1 MDKDNGF
8 EWVGEYDISADEL
21 LSGDSRGQKSRQAK
35 EFLLNILSA
44 GKIPQKKI
52 EEEAQKH
59 GIVMKTLRNVK
70 RELNI
75 KSKKEETNGSGYY
88 QSKKEK
94 LSVILEK

>member
-1 MDKDNGF
+1 MSEISVTKKDIIWGYLAQF
-8 EWVGEYDISADEL
+8 FLVA
-21 LSGDSRGQKSRQAK
+21 SG
-35 EFLLNILSA
+35 LITLPLVLNILSA

-75 KSKKEETNGSGYY
+75 KSKKEGN
-88 QSKKEK
+88 QW
-94 LSVILEK
+94 VWILPE